1 MKLSPP
7 GRRLLVE
14 ETGFWLF
21 YKAKMTASC
30 DPNATPR
37 RRQNAE
43 CRMQKGG
50 HRCPKPGT
58 SQVQAR

>member
-21 YKAKMTASC
+21 YKAKMTASAHFITISST
-30 DPNATPR
+30 ATS
-37 RRQNAE
+37 A
-43 CRMQKGG
+43 GV
-50 HRCPKPGT
+50 
-58 SQVQAR
+58 S